1 MNATLIRSVLFAASL
16 TATVIAIDDPISGP
30 ATLIRFDDTVY
41 IERGMDR
48 TTVREV
54 FGPASAKLGVDVW
67 VFWDFRALRRRQSEK
82 FDALVVQ
89 FTNDKVSLI
98 RLTDSRA
105 VRTLLA
111 QQARKSAGAQVAA
124 K

>member
-1 MNATLIRSVLFAASL
+1 MNAPAIRSLLFAAAL
-16 TATVIAIDDPISGP
+16 AATAFAIDDPIIGP

-48 TTVREV
+48 TTVREML
-54 FGPASAKLGVDVW
+54 GPASAKLGVDVW
-67 VFWDFRALRRRQSEK
+67 VFWDFRAHRNRQSEK
-82 FDALVVQ
+82 YDALVVQ
-89 FTNDKVSLI
+89 FANDKVSLI
-98 RLTDSRA
+98 RLTESRA

-111 QQARKSAGAQVAA
+111 QQARKSEAGQVAA